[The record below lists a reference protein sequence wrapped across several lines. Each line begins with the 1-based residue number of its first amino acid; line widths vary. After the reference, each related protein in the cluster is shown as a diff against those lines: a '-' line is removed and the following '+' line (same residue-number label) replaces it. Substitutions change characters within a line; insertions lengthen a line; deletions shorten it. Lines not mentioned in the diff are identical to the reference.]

1 MPRLRGVLESE
12 LEEISD
18 DLTQM
23 GGLVERAILR
33 SVEALSDQ
41 DVELAQQIIEEDE
54 RINQLRFEIESK
66 CFTVLATQQPVAR
79 DLRAIV
85 TALNIITDLERMGDH
100 AKGIGQLVIRMQ
112 GEDLF
117 LSLDKMLAMAE
128 TVRDMVRASLEAFV
142 EQDIDRARRLFEM
155 DDQVDHMYREIFE
168 SAIRDMISR
177 KHSVRTGMHLLFA
190 AHNMERIGDRVTNIS
205 ERIIFMSTGVMEE
218 QNL

>member
-12 LEEISD
+12 LEEMSD
-18 DLTQM
+18 ALTQM
-23 GGLVERAILR
+23 GGLVERAIVR

-41 DVELAQQIIEEDE
+41 DVELAQQIIDEDE
-54 RINQLRFEIESK
+54 RINQLRFEIEEL

-85 TALNIITDLERMGDH
+85 TALNTITDLERMGDY

-117 LSLDKMLAMAE
+117 LSLDKMPVMAE
-128 TVRDMVRASLEAFV
+128 TVRDMVHAALEALV
-142 EQDIDRARRLFEM
+142 EQDNDRARQLFGM

-177 KHSVRTGMHLLFA
+177 EHSVRKGMHLLFA
-190 AHNMERIGDRVTNIS
+190 AHNMERIGDRVTNIC

>member
-23 GGLVERAILR
+23 GGLVEHAIVQ

-41 DVELAQQIIEEDE
+41 DAELAQQIIDEDE
-54 RINQLRFEIESK
+54 RINQLRFDIEDR

-85 TALNIITDLERMGDH
+85 TALNIITDLERMGDY
-100 AKGIGQLVIRMQ
+100 AKGIGQLVIRME

-117 LSLDKMLAMAE
+117 LSLDKMPDMAE
-128 TVRDMVRASLEAFV
+128 TVRSMVHAALEAFV
-142 EQDIDRARRLFEM
+142 EQDIDRARQLFEM
-155 DDQVDHMYREIFE
+155 DDQVDHLYREIFE
-168 SAIRDMISR
+168 SAIRGMISGT
-177 KHSVRTGMHLLFA
+177 HSVRQGMNLLFA
-190 AHNMERIGDRVTNIS
+190 AHNLERIGDRVTNIC

-218 QNL
+218 HNL